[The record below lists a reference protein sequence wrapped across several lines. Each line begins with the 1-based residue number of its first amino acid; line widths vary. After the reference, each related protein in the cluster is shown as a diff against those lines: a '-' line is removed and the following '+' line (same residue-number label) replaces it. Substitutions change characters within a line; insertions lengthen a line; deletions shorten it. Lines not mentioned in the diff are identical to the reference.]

1 MLMRGGLILFAT
13 VFAARG
19 AIAQVVKP
27 AQTAEPTFAVTIRLE
42 PDVVKVNSEIRV
54 KTTLINKSNGKISF
68 ERSPED
74 MAELEFQAYVRDDHG
89 NPAPLTEYG
98 RLVLKGEG
106 PLPPLVTRFAG
117 YTALLPGE
125 SLKCDV
131 VITRLYDLS
140 QPGKYTIQVERIHDS
155 LKMVAKS
162 NTITATVTP

>member
-1 MLMRGGLILFAT
+1 MLIRRGLILFAA

-19 AIAQVVKP
+19 AVAQVVKP
-27 AQTAEPTFAVTIRLE
+27 AQTVEPTFAVTIRLE

-74 MAELEFQAYVRDDHG
+74 MAELEFQPYVRDNQG

-98 RLVLKGEG
+98 RHVLKGEG
-106 PLPPLVTRFAG
+106 SLPPLVTHFAG
-117 YTALLPGE
+117 FSTLQPGE

-131 VITRLYDLS
+131 VITRFYDLS
-140 QPGKYTIQVERIHDS
+140 QPRKYTIQVERIHDS

-162 NTITATVTP
+162 NTITVTVTP

>member
-54 KTTLINKSNGKISF
+54 KTTLINKSNGKVSF

-74 MAELEFQAYVRDDHG
+74 MAELEFQVDVRDNQG

-98 RLVLKGEG
+98 RQVIKHEG
-106 PLPPLVTRFAG
+106 IPLATHFAG
-117 YTALLPGE
+117 FSTLQPGE

-140 QPGKYTIQVERIHDS
+140 QPGKYTLQVQRIEDA

-162 NTITATVTP
+162 NTITVTVTP

>member
-1 MLMRGGLILFAT
+1 MLIRRGLILCAAVFAT
-13 VFAARG
+13 RG
-19 AIAQVVKP
+19 AVVQVVKP
-27 AQTAEPTFAVTIRLE
+27 TQTVEPTFAVTIRLE
-42 PDVVKVNSEIRV
+42 PEVVKVNSEIRV

-74 MAELEFQAYVRDDHG
+74 MAELEFQAYVRDSHG

-98 RLVLKGEG
+98 RHVLKGEG
-106 PLPPLVTRFAG
+106 DVPLATRFGGFSTLQPA
-117 YTALLPGE
+117 E

-162 NTITATVTP
+162 NTITVTVIP